1 MERLRIWYD
10 PEGDY
15 LEVNFARGPGV
26 FQATPVPNMLVKLD
40 AEGRIIGFSVLNIS
54 EVAET
59 PMEIDIPLVL
69 ERHALRAMAASG

>member
-1 MERLRIWYD
+1 MEKLKIWYD

-15 LEVNFARGPGV
+15 LEVNFARQPGV
-26 FQATPVPNMLVKLD
+26 FQATPVPNILVKLD
-40 AEGRIIGFSVLNIS
+40 ADGRIIGFSVLNIS

-69 ERHALRAMAASG
+69 ERQILRAASG

>member
-1 MERLRIWYD
+1 MERLKIWYD
-10 PEGDY
+10 PEGDF

-40 AEGRIIGFSVLNIS
+40 AEGRMIGFTVLNVS
-54 EVAET
+54 DVAET

-69 ERHALRAMAASG
+69 EPHALRAMASSG